1 MKKDNRTEEKAGR
14 KNPVGIFRKIMN
26 IKKEVLLWV
35 Q

>member
-1 MKKDNRTEEKAGR
+1 MKKDNRTEEKTGGKKR
-14 KNPVGIFRKIMN
+14 SDFRKIMN